1 MSSLFHDRC
10 LGFLDTVPHDL
21 RRRFSNTFSEGAL
34 DFTSNDTLALSTH
47 PALRAGALDAIE
59 RYGIGSTGSRLLS
72 GNHPLHEAV
81 EKQLATLKKTE
92 SALVFGGGFHTNA
105 SVLRT
110 LMALPLWAKPPML
123 IMDKWIHACWLQGSH
138 DAPLVRYRHQD
149 FNHLERLIQK
159 HLPDHTPII
168 VTESIFS
175 MDGDI
180 TDLSALAALKQKY
193 PDIFLIVDEAHA
205 TGTWGRAGAGLVT
218 PQHHVDLITGTFS
231 KAIGCYGGY
240 VACAAALKEVLV
252 QKCAGLIY
260 TTALPPMVLGA
271 VKAALDLIPTLQ
283 NQRDHL
289 CALAQKTRE
298 RLQQQGWN
306 TGLSQ
311 SHIIPLM
318 VGDNHACLT
327 LQNRL
332 AQRTIRLSAIRP
344 PTVPPKT
351 ARLRLSLR
359 VDHTE
364 RDLDRLLAEISP
376 I

>member
-1 MSSLFHDRC
+1 MSSSFHDRC

-47 PALRAGALDAIE
+47 PALKAGALDAIE

-105 SVLRT
+105 SVLGT

-205 TGTWGRAGAGLVT
+205 TGTWGPAGAGLVT

-260 TTALPPMVLGA
+260 TTALPPMVLGS

>member
-1 MSSLFHDRC
+1 MSSSFHDRC

-81 EKQLATLKKTE
+81 ENQLATLKKTE

-105 SVLRT
+105 SVLGT

-149 FNHLERLIQK
+149 FDHLERLIQK

-205 TGTWGRAGAGLVT
+205 TGTWGPAGGGLVT

-271 VKAALDLIPTLQ
+271 VKTALDLIPTLQ

-311 SHIIPLM
+311 SHVIPLM
-318 VGDNHACLT
+318 VGGNDACLA
-327 LQNRL
+327 LQKRL

-359 VDHTE
+359 IDHTE
-364 RDLDRLLAEISP
+364 RDLDRLLAEILP
-376 I
+376 M

>member
-1 MSSLFHDRC
+1 MSSSFHDRC

-34 DFTSNDTLALSTH
+34 DFTSNDTLALSKH
-47 PALRAGALDAIE
+47 PALKAGALDAMD

-81 EKQLATLKKTE
+81 ENQLATLKKTE

-110 LMALPLWAKPPML
+110 LVALPLWAKPPML

-138 DAPLVRYRHQD
+138 STPLVRYRHQD
-149 FNHLERLIQK
+149 FDHLERLIQK

-180 TDLSALAALKQKY
+180 TDLPALGALKQRY

-205 TGTWGRAGAGLVT
+205 TGTWGPEGAGLVT
-218 PQHHVDLITGTFS
+218 LQQGVDLVSGTFS

-260 TTALPPMVLGA
+260 ATALPPLVLGA
-271 VKAALDLIPTLQ
+271 VQAALDLIPSLQ
-283 NQRDHL
+283 NQREHL
-289 CALAQKTRE
+289 YVLAKKTRE

-318 VGDNHACLT
+318 VGDNDACLN
-327 LQNRL
+327 LQSRL
-332 AQRTIRLSAIRP
+332 AQHNIGLSAIRP
-344 PTVPPKT
+344 PTVPPRT

-364 RDLDRLLAEISP
+364 RDIDRLVAEILP

>member
-47 PALRAGALDAIE
+47 PALKAGALDAIE

-72 GNHPLHEAV
+72 GNHPMHEAV

-180 TDLSALAALKQKY
+180 TDLSALGTLKQKY

-283 NQRDHL
+283 NQREHL
-289 CALAQKTRE
+289 YALAQKTRE

>member
-1 MSSLFHDRC
+1 
-10 LGFLDTVPHDL
+10 
-21 RRRFSNTFSEGAL
+21 
-34 DFTSNDTLALSTH
+34 
-47 PALRAGALDAIE
+47 
-59 RYGIGSTGSRLLS
+59 
-72 GNHPLHEAV
+72 
-81 EKQLATLKKTE
+81 
-92 SALVFGGGFHTNA
+92 
-105 SVLRT
+105 
-110 LMALPLWAKPPML
+110 
-123 IMDKWIHACWLQGSH
+123 
-138 DAPLVRYRHQD
+138 VRYRHQD
-149 FNHLERLIQK
+149 FDHLERLIQK

-180 TDLSALAALKQKY
+180 TDLPALGALKQRY

-205 TGTWGRAGAGLVT
+205 TGTWGPEGAGLVT
-218 PQHHVDLITGTFS
+218 PQQGVDLVSGTFS

-260 TTALPPMVLGA
+260 ATALPPLVLGA
-271 VKAALDLIPTLQ
+271 VQAALDLIPSLQ
-283 NQRDHL
+283 NQREHL
-289 CALAQKTRE
+289 YVLAKKTRE

-318 VGDNHACLT
+318 VGDNDACLN
-327 LQNRL
+327 LQSRL
-332 AQRTIRLSAIRP
+332 AQHNIGLSAIRP
-344 PTVPPKT
+344 PTVPPRT

-364 RDLDRLLAEISP
+364 RDIDRLVAEILP

>member
-1 MSSLFHDRC
+1 
-10 LGFLDTVPHDL
+10 
-21 RRRFSNTFSEGAL
+21 
-34 DFTSNDTLALSTH
+34 
-47 PALRAGALDAIE
+47 
-59 RYGIGSTGSRLLS
+59 
-72 GNHPLHEAV
+72 V
-81 EKQLATLKKTE
+81 ENQLATLKKTE

-110 LMALPLWAKPPML
+110 LVALSLWAKPPML

-138 DAPLVRYRHQD
+138 STPLVRYRHQD
-149 FNHLERLIQK
+149 FDHLERLIQK
-159 HLPDHTPII
+159 HLLDHTPII

-180 TDLSALAALKQKY
+180 TDLPALGALKQRY

-205 TGTWGRAGAGLVT
+205 TGTWGPEGAGLVT
-218 PQHHVDLITGTFS
+218 PQQGVDLVSGTFS

-260 TTALPPMVLGA
+260 ATALPPLVLGA
-271 VKAALDLIPTLQ
+271 VQAALDLIPSLQ
-283 NQRDHL
+283 NQREHL
-289 CALAQKTRE
+289 YVLAKKTRE

-318 VGDNHACLT
+318 VGDNDACLN
-327 LQNRL
+327 LQSRL
-332 AQRTIRLSAIRP
+332 AQHNIGLSAIRP
-344 PTVPPKT
+344 PTVPPRT

-364 RDLDRLLAEISP
+364 RDIDRLVAEILP

>member
-1 MSSLFHDRC
+1 M
-10 LGFLDTVPHDL
+10 
-21 RRRFSNTFSEGAL
+21 
-34 DFTSNDTLALSTH
+34 
-47 PALRAGALDAIE
+47 
-59 RYGIGSTGSRLLS
+59 
-72 GNHPLHEAV
+72 
-81 EKQLATLKKTE
+81 
-92 SALVFGGGFHTNA
+92 
-105 SVLRT
+105 
-110 LMALPLWAKPPML
+110 
-123 IMDKWIHACWLQGSH
+123 
-138 DAPLVRYRHQD
+138 VRYRHQD
-149 FNHLERLIQK
+149 FDHLERLIQK
-159 HLPDHTPII
+159 HRTNHTPIV

-180 TDLSALAALKQKY
+180 TDLSALATLKQKY
-193 PDIFLIVDEAHA
+193 ADIFLIVDEAHA
-205 TGTWGRAGAGLVT
+205 TGTGGPAGAGLVT
-218 PQHHVDLITGTFS
+218 PEHGVDLITGTFS

-283 NQRDHL
+283 NQREHL
-289 CALAQKTRE
+289 YALAQKTRE
-298 RLQQQGWN
+298 RLQQQGWD

-318 VGDNHACLT
+318 VGDNDACLA
-327 LQNRL
+327 LQKRL
-332 AQRTIRLSAIRP
+332 AQHTIRLSAIRP

-359 VDHTE
+359 VDHSE
-364 RDLDRLLAEISP
+364 KDIDRLLAEISP